1 MLKRKYRRHKK
12 SPWLN
17 EPKAM
22 IIVAVIGSATTIIIK
37 LLGR

>member
-17 EPKAM
+17 ESKAA
-22 IIVAVIGSATTIIIK
+22 IIVALIGSLTTIIIK

>member
-1 MLKRKYRRHKK
+1 MLKRKYRRQKK

-22 IIVAVIGSATTIIIK
+22 IIVALIGSLTTIILK
-37 LLGR
+37 MLGR